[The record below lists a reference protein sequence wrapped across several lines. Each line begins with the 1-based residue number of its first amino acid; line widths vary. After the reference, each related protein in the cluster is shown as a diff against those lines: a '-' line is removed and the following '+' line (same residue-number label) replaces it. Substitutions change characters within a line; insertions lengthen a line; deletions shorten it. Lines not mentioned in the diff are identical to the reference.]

1 MTQATQPSLAE
12 LTAAAHVVA
21 LPLRVRF
28 RGVLEREIMLFEGPN
43 GWCEWSP
50 FTEYAD
56 DEAVVWLRAA
66 LEFGWGST
74 PTPLVTRVP
83 VNATVPAVS
92 PERALETLA
101 RFGDFSTVKIKV
113 AELGQARDEDGAR
126 VVAVHERYPNA
137 AIRLDANGALTVG
150 EAVALAEGLLEAGVR
165 LDYFEQPV
173 ASLAELAEAR
183 TRLAR
188 IGVRV
193 AADES
198 VRKAADPLA
207 VAAANAADVLV
218 LKAAPLGG
226 VSAAAEIARAAG
238 LPWVVSSA
246 LDSSVGISMGAHL
259 AAQSAHPLPAGL
271 ATLNLFAGDV
281 CDQPLAP
288 KDGWLEVKRV
298 TPSAAKLELFAA
310 EDHRQDWWFER
321 LARCHALL

>member
-1 MTQATQPSLAE
+1 
-12 LTAAAHVVA
+12 VK
-21 LPLRVRF
+21 F

-50 FTEYAD
+50 FVEYPD

-66 LEFGWGST
+66 IEFGWGDV
-74 PTPLVTRVP
+74 PEPRVTRVP
-83 VNATVPAVS
+83 VNATVPAVT

-101 RFGDFSTVKIKV
+101 RFGEFSTVKIKV
-113 AELGQARDEDGAR
+113 AEAGQTRADDIAR
-126 VVAVHERYPNA
+126 VVAVQQAHRDV
-137 AIRLDANGALTVG
+137 AIRLDANGALTVDA
-150 EAVALAEGLLEAGVR
+150 AVELAAELTERGVR
-165 LDYFEQPV
+165 IDYFEQPV
-173 ASLAELAEAR
+173 ASVAELAEAKV
-183 TRLAR
+183 LLNA

-198 VRKAADPLA
+198 VRKASDPMA
-207 VAAANAADVLV
+207 VVQAKAADVLV

-226 VSAAAEIARAAG
+226 VAAASELASAAG

-246 LDSSVGISMGAHL
+246 LESSIGISMGAHL
-259 AAQSAHPLPAGL
+259 AAQSAQPLAAGL

-288 KDGWLEVKRV
+288 KGGWLEVKRV
-298 TPSAAKLELFAA
+298 TPSAAKLDIFAA

-321 LARCHALL
+321 LERCYALL